1 MKDVDRSTPHL
12 VGQGLLTALLAVM
25 AALAFLPFLYM
36 LLLSFTNSDSLYLRL
51 KDIAFDLHNYR
62 AVFDRI
68 NFAVPLKNSMIVAVV
83 TCLLNCLLCAM
94 AAYGI
99 EKKRFA
105 GSKAVFAIYLAT
117 LAVPGQVTMIP
128 VFLMMRDLGLM
139 NSYLALVLPACD
151 AFGVFLIKQF
161 MGSVPDALLEAADI
175 DGAGE
180 IYKFTRIVV
189 PLIMPALVSLTVFT
203 FITSWNNFLWPLVI
217 CTDSSM
223 HTLTVA
229 LSLLK
234 GRFETN
240 YGLVMAGSTMT
251 FLFPFVL
258 YICLQKQFVEG
269 IALSG
274 IKG

>member
-105 GSKAVFAIYLAT
+105 GSKAVFAVYLAT

-189 PLIMPALVSLTVFT
+189 PLVMPALVSLTVFT

>member
-189 PLIMPALVSLTVFT
+189 PLVMPALVSLTVFT

>member
-1 MKDVDRSTPHL
+1 MKDVNRSRPHL
-12 VGQGLLTALLAVM
+12 IGQALLAILLGLM
-25 AALAFLPFLYM
+25 AVIACFPFVYM
-36 LLLSFTNSDSLYLRL
+36 LLLSFTNSDSLRF
-51 KDIAFDLHNYR
+51 KFSDIALNLHNYVE
-62 AVFDRI
+62 VFNRI
-68 NFAVPLKNSMIVAVV
+68 NFVSPLKNSVIVAAA
-83 TCLLNCLLCAM
+83 TCVLNCFLCAM
-94 AAYGI
+94 AAYGL
-99 EKKRFA
+99 EKKRFT
-105 GSKAVFAIYLAT
+105 GSKTVFAIYLAT

-139 NSYLALVLPACD
+139 NSYFALILPSCD

-161 MGSVPDALLEAADI
+161 MGSVPDALLEAAEI

-180 IYKFTRIVV
+180 PYKFSRIVV
-189 PLIMPALVSLTVFT
+189 PLIMPALISLTVFT
-203 FITSWNNFLWPLVI
+203 FISSWNSFLWPLVI
-217 CTDSSM
+217 CTDNNM

-240 YGLVMAGSTMT
+240 YGIVMAGSTMT
-251 FLFPFVL
+251 FIFPFLL
-258 YICLQKQFVEG
+258 YVFLQKQFVEG

>member
-1 MKDVDRSTPHL
+1 M
-12 VGQGLLTALLAVM
+12 
-25 AALAFLPFLYM
+25 
-36 LLLSFTNSDSLYLRL
+36 
-51 KDIAFDLHNYR
+51 
-62 AVFDRI
+62 
-68 NFAVPLKNSMIVAVV
+68 
-83 TCLLNCLLCAM
+83 
-94 AAYGI
+94 
-99 EKKRFA
+99 
-105 GSKAVFAIYLAT
+105 FAIYLAT

-128 VFLMMRDLGLM
+128 VFLMMRNLGLM
-139 NSYLALVLPACD
+139 NSYIALILPSCD

-161 MGSVPDALLEAADI
+161 MSSVPDALLEAAEI
-175 DGAGE
+175 DGASE
-180 IYKFTRIVV
+180 PYKFTQIVI

-203 FITSWNNFLWPLVI
+203 FISSWNSFLWPLVI

-240 YGLVMAGSTMT
+240 YGIVMAGSTMT
-251 FLFPFVL
+251 FLFPFIL
-258 YICLQKQFVEG
+258 YVFLQKQFVEG

>member
-1 MKDVDRSTPHL
+1 MKDVDRSVPHL
-12 VGQGLLTALLAVM
+12 VGQALLAVFLGL
-25 AALAFLPFLYM
+25 LAVIAFYPFLYM
-36 LLLSFTNSDSLYLRL
+36 FLLSFTKADSLRFKLS
-51 KDIAFDLHNYR
+51 DIALNLNNYR
-62 AVFDRI
+62 EVFNRI
-68 NFAVPLKNSMIVAVV
+68 DFAVPLKNSMIVALV
-83 TCLLNCLLCAM
+83 TCLLNCALGAM
-94 AAYGI
+94 AAYGL
-99 EKKRFA
+99 EKKRFT

-139 NSYLALVLPACD
+139 NSYIALILPSCD

-161 MGSVPDALLEAADI
+161 MSSVPDALLEAAEI
-175 DGAGE
+175 DGASE
-180 IYKFTRIVV
+180 PYKFTQIVI

-203 FITSWNNFLWPLVI
+203 FISSWNSFLWPLVI

-251 FLFPFVL
+251 FLFPFIL
-258 YICLQKQFVEG
+258 YVFLQKQFVEG

>member
-1 MKDVDRSTPHL
+1 MNDVNRSTPHL
-12 VGQGLLTALLAVM
+12 IGQGALALL
-25 AALAFLPFLYM
+25 LAILAIIACYPFAYM
-36 LLLSFTNSDSLYLRL
+36 LLLSFTNNDTLYLSL
-51 KDIAFDLHNYR
+51 KDIVPDLHNYE
-62 AVFDRI
+62 AVFQRI
-68 NFAVPLKNSMIVAVV
+68 DFANALKNSILVSIV
-83 TCLLNCLLCAM
+83 TCALNCLLCAM
-94 AAYGI
+94 AAYGL
-99 EKKRFA
+99 EKKRFT

-128 VFLMMRDLGLM
+128 VFLMMKDMGLM
-139 NSYLALVLPACD
+139 NSYIALILPSCD

-161 MGSVPDALLEAADI
+161 MTSVPDTLLEAADI

-180 IYKFTRIVV
+180 IYKFSQITI
-189 PLIMPALVSLTVFT
+189 PLITPALISLTVFT
-203 FITSWNNFLWPLVI
+203 FISSWNSFLWPLVI
-217 CTDSSM
+217 CTDGSM
-223 HTLTVA
+223 QTLTVA

-251 FLFPFVL
+251 FLIPFLL

-274 IKG
+274 TKE

>member
-1 MKDVDRSTPHL
+1 MKDVNRSVPHRL
-12 VGQGLLTALLAVM
+12 GYAALTFFLAVL
-25 AALAFLPFLYM
+25 ALIALYPFVYM
-36 LLLSFTNSDSLYLRL
+36 LLLSFTNSDSLYLHL
-51 KDIAFDLHNYR
+51 KDIVLDLHNYED
-62 AVFDRI
+62 VFRRI
-68 NFAVPLKNSMIVAVV
+68 SFGNALKNSILVSVL
-83 TCLLNCLLCAM
+83 TCLINCVLCSM
-94 AAYGI
+94 AAYGL
-99 EKKRFA
+99 EKKRFT
-105 GSKAVFAIYLAT
+105 GSKAVFAVYLAT

-128 VFLMMRDLGLM
+128 VFLMMKDMGLL
-139 NSYLALVLPACD
+139 NSYIALILPSCD

-161 MGSVPDALLEAADI
+161 MTSVPDTLLEAADI

-180 IYKFTRIVV
+180 VYKFSRITL
-189 PLIMPALVSLTVFT
+189 PLITPALISLTVFT
-203 FITSWNNFLWPLVI
+203 FISSWNSFLWPLVI

-223 HTLTVA
+223 QTLTVA

-251 FLFPFVL
+251 FIIPFVL

-274 IKG
+274 TKE

>member
-1 MKDVDRSTPHL
+1 MNDVNRALPHRI
-12 VGQGLLTALLAVM
+12 GNALLALFLAVL
-25 AALAFLPFLYM
+25 AVIALYPFIYM
-36 LLLSFTNSDSLYLRL
+36 LLLSFTNSDSLYLHL
-51 KDIAFDLHNYR
+51 KDIVPDLHNYE
-62 AVFDRI
+62 AVFQRI
-68 NFAVPLKNSMIVAVV
+68 SFGSAMKNSILVSVV
-83 TCLLNCLLCAM
+83 SCALNCILCAM
-94 AAYGI
+94 AAYGL

-128 VFLMMRDLGLM
+128 VFLMMKDMGLL
-139 NSYLALVLPACD
+139 NSYIALILPSCD

-161 MGSVPDALLEAADI
+161 MVSVPDTLLEAADI

-180 IYKFTRIVV
+180 IYKFTKITI
-189 PLIMPALVSLTVFT
+189 PLITPALISLTVFT
-203 FITSWNNFLWPLVI
+203 FISTWNNFLWPLVI
-217 CTDSSM
+217 CTDSNM
-223 HTLTVA
+223 QTLTVA

-251 FLFPFVL
+251 FLIPFIL

-274 IKG
+274 TKE

>member
-1 MKDVDRSTPHL
+1 MNDVNRSTSHL
-12 VGQGLLTALLAVM
+12 IGQGALALL
-25 AALAFLPFLYM
+25 LAILAIIACYPFAYM
-36 LLLSFTNSDSLYLRL
+36 LLLSFTNNDTLYLSL
-51 KDIAFDLHNYR
+51 KDIVPDLHNYE
-62 AVFDRI
+62 AVFQRI
-68 NFAVPLKNSMIVAVV
+68 DFANALKNSILVSIV
-83 TCLLNCLLCAM
+83 TCALNCLLCAM
-94 AAYGI
+94 AAYGL
-99 EKKRFA
+99 EKKRFT

-128 VFLMMRDLGLM
+128 VFLMMKDMGLM
-139 NSYLALVLPACD
+139 NSYIALILPSCD

-161 MGSVPDALLEAADI
+161 MTSVPDTLLEAADI

-180 IYKFTRIVV
+180 IYKFSQITI
-189 PLIMPALVSLTVFT
+189 PLITPALISLTVFT
-203 FITSWNNFLWPLVI
+203 FISSWNSFLWPLVI
-217 CTDSSM
+217 CTDGSM
-223 HTLTVA
+223 QTLTVA

-251 FLFPFVL
+251 FLIPFLL

-274 IKG
+274 TKE

>member
-1 MKDVDRSTPHL
+1 MKDVNRSVPHL
-12 VGQGLLTALLAVM
+12 IGVALLTVLLGVF
-25 AALAFLPFLYM
+25 AAIAFYPFLYM
-36 LLLSFTNSDSLYLRL
+36 LLLSFTKSDSLRFKLS
-51 KDIAFDLHNYR
+51 DIAFNLNNYR
-62 AVFDRI
+62 DVFERI
-68 NFAVPLKNSMIVAVV
+68 NFATPLKNSIVVAVA
-83 TCLLNCLLCAM
+83 TCLLNCILCAM
-94 AAYGI
+94 AAYGL
-99 EKKRFA
+99 EKKRFT

-128 VFLMMRDLGLM
+128 VFLMMRDFGLM
-139 NSYLALVLPACD
+139 NSYIALILPSCD

-161 MGSVPDALLEAADI
+161 MGSVPDALLEAAEI
-175 DGAGE
+175 DGASE
-180 IYKFTRIVV
+180 PYKFSQIVI
-189 PLIMPALVSLTVFT
+189 PLIMPALISLTVFT
-203 FITSWNNFLWPLVI
+203 FISSWNNFLWPLVI
-217 CTDSSM
+217 CTDSNM

-251 FLFPFVL
+251 FLFPFLL
-258 YICLQKQFVEG
+258 YIFLQKQFVEG

>member
-1 MKDVDRSTPHL
+1 MKDVNRSVPHL
-12 VGQGLLTALLAVM
+12 IGVALLTVLLGVFAVI
-25 AALAFLPFLYM
+25 AFYPFLYM
-36 LLLSFTNSDSLYLRL
+36 LLLSFTKSDSLRFKLS
-51 KDIAFDLHNYR
+51 DIAFNLDNYR
-62 AVFDRI
+62 DVFERI
-68 NFAVPLKNSMIVAVV
+68 NFATPLKNSVIVAVA
-83 TCLLNCLLCAM
+83 TCLLNCILCAM
-94 AAYGI
+94 AAYGL

-128 VFLMMRDLGLM
+128 VFLMMRDFGLM
-139 NSYLALVLPACD
+139 NSYIALILPSCD

-161 MGSVPDALLEAADI
+161 MGSVPDALLEAAEI
-175 DGAGE
+175 DGASE
-180 IYKFTRIVV
+180 PYKFSQIVI
-189 PLIMPALVSLTVFT
+189 PLIMPALISLTVFT
-203 FITSWNNFLWPLVI
+203 FISSWNNFLWPLVI
-217 CTDSSM
+217 CTDSNM

-251 FLFPFVL
+251 FLFPFLL
-258 YICLQKQFVEG
+258 YIFLQKQFVEG

>member
-1 MKDVDRSTPHL
+1 MKDVDRSVPHL
-12 VGQGLLTALLAVM
+12 IGQALLSIVLG
-25 AALAFLPFLYM
+25 ALAIIAFFPFVYM
-36 LLLSFTNSDSLYLRL
+36 LLLSFTKSDSLRFKLS
-51 KDIAFDLHNYR
+51 DIALNFDNYR
-62 AVFDRI
+62 DVFTRI
-68 NFAVPLKNSMIVAVV
+68 NFMTPLKNSVIVAIV
-83 TCLLNCLLCAM
+83 TCLLNCVLCAM
-94 AAYGI
+94 AAYGL
-99 EKKRFA
+99 EKKRFT
-105 GSKAVFAIYLAT
+105 GSKTVFAIYLAT
-117 LAVPGQVTMIP
+117 LAVPAQVTMIP
-128 VFLMMRDLGLM
+128 VFLMMRDMGLM
-139 NSYLALVLPACD
+139 NTFVALILPSCD

-161 MGSVPDALLEAADI
+161 MGSVPDALLEAAEI

-180 IYKFTRIVV
+180 IYKFTQIVV

-203 FITSWNNFLWPLVI
+203 FISSWNNFLWPLVI
-217 CTDSSM
+217 CTDSNM

-251 FLFPFVL
+251 FIFPFLL
-258 YICLQKQFVEG
+258 YVFLQKQFVEG

>member
-1 MKDVDRSTPHL
+1 MNDVNRSTPHL
-12 VGQGLLTALLAVM
+12 IGQGALALL
-25 AALAFLPFLYM
+25 LAILAIIACYPFAYM
-36 LLLSFTNSDSLYLRL
+36 LLLSFTNNDTLYLSL
-51 KDIAFDLHNYR
+51 KDIVPDLHNYE
-62 AVFDRI
+62 AVFQRI
-68 NFAVPLKNSMIVAVV
+68 DFANALKNSILVSIV
-83 TCLLNCLLCAM
+83 TCALNCLLCAM
-94 AAYGI
+94 AAYGL

-128 VFLMMRDLGLM
+128 VFLMMKDMGLM
-139 NSYLALVLPACD
+139 NSYIALILPSCD

-161 MGSVPDALLEAADI
+161 MTSVPDTLLEAADI

-180 IYKFTRIVV
+180 IYKFSQITI
-189 PLIMPALVSLTVFT
+189 PLITPALISLTVFT
-203 FITSWNNFLWPLVI
+203 FISSWNSFLWPLVI
-217 CTDSSM
+217 CTDGSM
-223 HTLTVA
+223 QTLTVA

-251 FLFPFVL
+251 FLIPFLL

-274 IKG
+274 TKE

>member
-1 MKDVDRSTPHL
+1 MKDVDRSLPHL
-12 VGQGLLTALLAVM
+12 IGQGLLTALLAVL
-25 AALAFLPFLYM
+25 AAVAFFPFLYM
-36 LLLSFTNSDSLYLRL
+36 VLLSFTKSDSLRFKLS
-51 KDIAFDLHNYR
+51 DIALNLNNYR
-62 AVFDRI
+62 DVFSRI
-68 NFAVPLKNSMIVAVV
+68 NFAVPLKNSVVVAIV
-83 TCLLNCLLCAM
+83 TCLLNCVLCAM

-105 GSKAVFAIYLAT
+105 GSKAVFAVYLAT

-139 NSYLALVLPACD
+139 NSYVALILPSCD

-161 MGSVPDALLEAADI
+161 MGSVPDALLEAAEI
-175 DGAGE
+175 DGASE
-180 IYKFTRIVV
+180 PYKFTNIVV

-203 FITSWNNFLWPLVI
+203 FISSWNNFLWPLVI

-251 FLFPFVL
+251 FLFPFLL
-258 YICLQKQFVEG
+258 YLFLQKQFVEG

>member
-1 MKDVDRSTPHL
+1 MNDVNRSTPHL
-12 VGQGLLTALLAVM
+12 IGQGALALL
-25 AALAFLPFLYM
+25 LAILAIIACYPFAYM
-36 LLLSFTNSDSLYLRL
+36 LLLSFTNNDTLYLSL
-51 KDIAFDLHNYR
+51 KDIVPDLHNYE
-62 AVFDRI
+62 AVFQRI
-68 NFAVPLKNSMIVAVV
+68 DFANALKNSILVSIV
-83 TCLLNCLLCAM
+83 TCALNCLLCAM
-94 AAYGI
+94 AAYGL
-99 EKKRFA
+99 EKKRFT

-128 VFLMMRDLGLM
+128 VFLMMKDMGLM
-139 NSYLALVLPACD
+139 NSYIALILPSCD

-161 MGSVPDALLEAADI
+161 MTSVPDTLLEAADI

-180 IYKFTRIVV
+180 IYKFSQITI
-189 PLIMPALVSLTVFT
+189 PLITPALISLTVFT
-203 FITSWNNFLWPLVI
+203 FISSWNSFLWPLVI

-223 HTLTVA
+223 QTLTVA

-251 FLFPFVL
+251 FLIPFLL

-274 IKG
+274 TKE

>member
-1 MKDVDRSTPHL
+1 MKDVDRSMPHL
-12 VGQGLLTALLAVM
+12 IGQ
-25 AALAFLPFLYM
+25 AFLTLLLGAMAVIAFFPFLYM
-36 LLLSFTNSDSLYLRL
+36 VLLSFTKSDSLRFKLS
-51 KDIAFDLHNYR
+51 DIALNFNNYQD
-62 AVFDRI
+62 VFTRI
-68 NFAVPLKNSMIVAVV
+68 SFLTPLKNSVIVAVV
-83 TCLLNCLLCAM
+83 TCLLNCVLCAM

-99 EKKRFA
+99 EKKRFT

-128 VFLMMRDLGLM
+128 VFLMMKDLGLM
-139 NSYLALVLPACD
+139 NSYIALILPSCD

-161 MGSVPDALLEAADI
+161 MGSVPDALLEAAEI
-175 DGAGE
+175 DGASE
-180 IYKFTRIVV
+180 PYKFSRIVV
-189 PLIMPALVSLTVFT
+189 PLIMPALISLTVFT
-203 FITSWNNFLWPLVI
+203 FISSWNNFLWPLVI
-217 CTDSSM
+217 CTDSTM
-223 HTLTVA
+223 HTLIVA

-251 FLFPFVL
+251 FIVPFLL
-258 YICLQKQFVEG
+258 YVFLQKQFVEG

>member
-1 MKDVDRSTPHL
+1 MKDVDRSLPHL
-12 VGQGLLTALLAVM
+12 IGNGVLAVFL
-25 AALAFLPFLYM
+25 AILALIALYPFVYM
-36 LLLSFTNSDSLYLRL
+36 LLLSFTDNDSLYLHL
-51 KDIAFDLHNYR
+51 KDIVADLHNYED
-62 AVFDRI
+62 VFQRI
-68 NFAVPLKNSMIVAVV
+68 NFGNALKNSVLVSVV
-83 TCLLNCLLCAM
+83 TCVLNCILCAM
-94 AAYGI
+94 AAYGL
-99 EKKRFA
+99 EKKRFT
-105 GSKAVFAIYLAT
+105 GSRAVFAIYLAT

-128 VFLMMRDLGLM
+128 VFLMMKDMGLL
-139 NSYLALVLPACD
+139 NSYVALILPSCD

-161 MGSVPDALLEAADI
+161 MTSVPDTLLEAADI

-180 IYKFTRIVV
+180 IYKFTRITV
-189 PLIMPALVSLTVFT
+189 PLITPALVSLTVFT
-203 FITSWNNFLWPLVI
+203 FISSWNAFLWPLVI

-223 HTLTVA
+223 QTLTVA

-251 FLFPFVL
+251 FLIPFIL

-274 IKG
+274 TKE

>member
-1 MKDVDRSTPHL
+1 MKDVDRSVPHL
-12 VGQGLLTALLAVM
+12 IGQALLALLLG
-25 AALAFLPFLYM
+25 ALAIIAFFPFVYM
-36 LLLSFTNSDSLYLRL
+36 LLLSFTKSDSLRFKLS
-51 KDIAFDLHNYR
+51 DIALNLDNYR
-62 AVFDRI
+62 DVFTRI
-68 NFAVPLKNSMIVAVV
+68 NFMTPLKNSVIVAIV
-83 TCLLNCLLCAM
+83 TCLLNCVLCAM
-94 AAYGI
+94 AAYGL
-99 EKKRFA
+99 EKKRFT
-105 GSKAVFAIYLAT
+105 GSKTVFAIYLAT

-139 NSYLALVLPACD
+139 NTFVALILPSCD

-161 MGSVPDALLEAADI
+161 MGSVPDALLEAAEI

-180 IYKFTRIVV
+180 IYKFTQIVI
-189 PLIMPALVSLTVFT
+189 PLITPALVSLTVFT
-203 FITSWNNFLWPLVI
+203 FISSWNNFLWPLVI
-217 CTDSSM
+217 CTDSNM

-251 FLFPFVL
+251 FIFPFLL
-258 YICLQKQFVEG
+258 YVFLQKQFVEG